1 MPEGDTIHRIAN
13 RVAPKLVDREPAR
26 IFVRAHGEVLRP
38 NMRIVAVEAVG
49 KHLLVA
55 VDPDRVLR
63 IHLGMPGRVHRV
75 SPDAVRVHDDT
86 SAVVATAEDAFVW
99 RNARDADWTSRSDPR
114 FVHALRRVGPDLL
127 APELDV
133 ADVVARARAS
143 SDPQRPMLDVLLDQ
157 SIASGLGNV
166 FKSEVLFLRGLAPLT
181 PIAAVDDAELT
192 ESFALARVLMQASMR
207 LGTRDTVRAVE
218 PARALPRHERLWVYD
233 RAGQPCRRCG
243 TLISRRALGQD
254 ERVTYFCS
262 RCQP

>member
-13 RVAPKLVDREPAR
+13 RIAPRLVGRTPAR

-38 NMRIVAVEAVG
+38 GMHIAAVEAVG

-63 IHLGMPGRVHRV
+63 IHLGMPGRIHRTTI
-75 SPDAVRVHDDT
+75 DAVRIRDDT
-86 SAVVATAEDAFVW
+86 SAVVATDEDAFVW
-99 RNARDADWTSRSDPR
+99 RNARDADWTSRGDPR
-114 FVHALRRVGPDLL
+114 FVQTLRRVGPDLL
-127 APELDV
+127 APELEV

-157 SIASGLGNV
+157 SIASGVGNV

-181 PIAAVDDAELT
+181 PISALDDAALA
-192 ESFALARVLMQASMR
+192 ESFALARLLMQASMR
-207 LGTRDTVRAVE
+207 LGTRDTIRAVA
-218 PARALPRHERLWVYD
+218 PTRALPRHERLWVYD

-243 TLISRRALGQD
+243 TAVSRRAMGQD
-254 ERVTYFCS
+254 ERVTFFCS
-262 RCQP
+262 SCQA